1 MKLFKNLL
9 SITFLIS
16 FPKVLRSI
24 IGLKDL
30 GKSYDSLLGFGIIM
44 DMDILKWDSQW
55 PNLKHSLAILIIFF
69 RHESFL
75 TIHLRCLQDILL
87 KSEVDELLYLIIELI
102 NSSLENGTH
111 SEQYLF
117 KISFNTSKSTW
128 QSWAVL
134 NDKWR
139 ALYRFSI
146 SMHSLLLYLIAS
158 IVGSFCLLISLQVPN
173 ISFL

>member
-1 MKLFKNLL
+1 
-9 SITFLIS
+9 
-16 FPKVLRSI
+16 VLRSI

-55 PNLKHSLAILIIFF
+55 PNLKHSLAVLIIFF

-75 TIHLRCLQDILL
+75 TIHLRCLQDSLL
-87 KSEVDELLYLIIELI
+87 ESGVDELLYLVIELI
-102 NSSLENGTH
+102 NSSLENEIY
-111 SEQYLF
+111 SEQCLF

-134 NDKWR
+134 NDK
-139 ALYRFSI
+139 
-146 SMHSLLLYLIAS
+146 
-158 IVGSFCLLISLQVPN
+158 
-173 ISFL
+173 